1 MSNYINIFIRFLFI
15 ILALPI
21 IFYLGV
27 VQNTDLSFFIG
38 RWKAKAEKLL
48 SLLQIFLDKY
58 FPVASEQ
65 ER

>member
-1 MSNYINIFIRFLFI
+1 MSKYINIFIRFLFI

-38 RWKAKAEKLL
+38 RWEAKAEKLL
-48 SLLQIFLDKY
+48 SLLQTFLDKY
-58 FPVASEQ
+58 FPVRFE
-65 ER
+65 